1 MYAVYILLDYEP
13 TVEGLL
19 GMRVLVTGGAGF
31 IGSALVDLILSDN
44 LKSIAHEVTVLDSLT
59 YAGNLKN
66 LEQCMGKRN
75 FQFIHGS
82 INDFPL
88 VESLIAETDFVIN
101 LAAETHVDRS
111 IVSPVE
117 FIETNIN
124 GTMMLLNAVKNNPKV
139 RFIQVSTDEVYG
151 SIHEGSWDEKCPLI
165 PNSPYSASKASAD
178 LLCYSYF
185 KTYNLNISITRCSNN
200 FGPRQFPEKLIPVV
214 IHKILNGEEI
224 PVYGNG
230 LNRREWIHVQDHVR
244 GIWSVASL
252 GLPGEIYNIGSKNEY
267 TNLEI
272 VRKII
277 SIMDADEKLISFVED
292 RLGHD
297 FRYSLNSE
305 KIKKEFNFLP
315 LIDFDNGLR
324 ETVEWY
330 RTNLN

>member
-1 MYAVYILLDYEP
+1 
-13 TVEGLL
+13 
-19 GMRVLVTGGAGF
+19 MRVLVTGGAGF
-31 IGSALVDLILSDN
+31 IGSTLVDLILADN
-44 LKSIAHEVTVLDSLT
+44 LKSITHEVTVLDSLT

-66 LEQCMGKRN
+66 LEQCIGKRN
-75 FQFIHGS
+75 FRFI
-82 INDFPL
+82 
-88 VESLIAETDFVIN
+88 LIPETDIVIN

-111 IVSPVE
+111 IASPVE

-139 RFIQVSTDEVYG
+139 RYVQVSTDEVYG

-185 KTYNLNISITRCSNN
+185 KTYNLNISITRCANN

-214 IHKILNGEEI
+214 IHKIMNGEEI

-244 GIWSVASL
+244 GIWSVATL
-252 GLPGEIYNIGSKNEY
+252 GLPGEIYNIGSKSEY

-277 SIMDADEKLISFVED
+277 SIMDADEKLVGFVED

-305 KIKKEFNFLP
+305 KIKKELNFSP
-315 LIDFDNGLR
+315 LVDFDNGLK

-330 RTNLN
+330 RTNLI

>member
-1 MYAVYILLDYEP
+1 
-13 TVEGLL
+13 
-19 GMRVLVTGGAGF
+19 MRVLVTGGAGF

>member
-1 MYAVYILLDYEP
+1 
-13 TVEGLL
+13 
-19 GMRVLVTGGAGF
+19 MRVLVTGGAGF
-31 IGSALVDLILSDN
+31 IGSTLADLILSDN
-44 LKSIAHEVTVLDSLT
+44 LKSITHEVTVLDSLT

-66 LEQCMGKRN
+66 LEQCIGKRN
-75 FQFIHGS
+75 FR
-82 INDFPL
+82 FPL
-88 VESLIAETDFVIN
+88 VESLIAETDIVIN

-111 IVSPVE
+111 IVSSVE

-124 GTMMLLNAVKNNPKV
+124 GTMILLNALKNNPKV

-185 KTYNLNISITRCSNN
+185 RTYNLNISITRCSNN

-214 IHKILNGEEI
+214 IHKIMNGEEI

-244 GIWSVASL
+244 GIWSVATL
-252 GLPGEIYNIGSKNEY
+252 GLPGEIYNIGSKSEY

-305 KIKKEFNFLP
+305 KIKKELNFSP
-315 LIDFDNGLR
+315 LVDFDNALK

-330 RTNLN
+330 RTNLNWIYSNT

>member
-13 TVEGLL
+13 TVGGLL
-19 GMRVLVTGGAGF
+19 GMRALVTGGAGF
-31 IGSALVDLILSDN
+31 IGSTLVDLLLSDN
-44 LKSIAHEVTVLDSLT
+44 LKPITHEVTVLDSLT

-66 LEQCMGKRN
+66 LEQCMEKRN
-75 FQFIHGS
+75 FRFIHGS

-88 VESLIAETDFVIN
+88 VESLIAETDIVIN

-139 RFIQVSTDEVYG
+139 RFLQVSTDEVYG
-151 SIHEGSWDEKCPLI
+151 SIHEGSWDEKSPLI

-230 LNRREWIHVQDHVR
+230 LNRREWIHVQDHAR
-244 GIWSVASL
+244 GIWSVATL
-252 GLPGEIYNIGSKNEY
+252 GLPGEIYNIGSRNEY

-272 VRKII
+272 VKKII
-277 SIMDADEKLISFVED
+277 SIMGADEKLVSFVKD

-305 KIKKEFNFLP
+305 KIMRELDFSP
-315 LIDFDNGLR
+315 LLDFDNGLKD
-324 ETVEWY
+324 TVEWY

>member
-1 MYAVYILLDYEP
+1 
-13 TVEGLL
+13 
-19 GMRVLVTGGAGF
+19 MRVLVTGGAGF
-31 IGSALVDLILSDN
+31 IGSTLVDLILSDN
-44 LKSIAHEVTVLDSLT
+44 LKSITHEVTVLDSLT

-66 LEQCMGKRN
+66 LEQCMGNRN

-88 VESLIAETDFVIN
+88 VESLIAETDIVIN

-124 GTMMLLNAVKNNPKV
+124 GTMMLLNAVKDNPKV

-151 SIHEGSWDEKCPLI
+151 SIHEGSWDEKSPLI

-214 IHKILNGEEI
+214 IQKILNGEEI

-230 LNRREWIHVQDHVR
+230 LNRREWIHVQDHAR
-244 GIWSVASL
+244 GIWSVATL
-252 GLPGEIYNIGSKNEY
+252 GLPGEIYNIGSRSEY

-272 VRKII
+272 VKKII
-277 SIMDADEKLISFVED
+277 SIMGADEKLVSFVKD

-305 KIKKEFNFLP
+305 KIKKELDFSPRL
-315 LIDFDNGLR
+315 DFDNGLKG
-324 ETVEWY
+324 TVEWY